1 MCEVSDSVCRGAALN
16 CMLFCI
22 LHGPAFTEHEQL
34 RHQLLT
40 WPKMHNFQIVFSL
53 EYMLC

>member
-1 MCEVSDSVCRGAALN
+1 MCEVSNFVCRGAALN